1 MSFKIEI
8 SADSISA
15 LSSKLLALGYATR
28 NLETE
33 ELGPVV
39 PEPAPKPAPEPEP
52 AAPEPEPVAPEL
64 EPVAPEPEPVAPIIS
79 ADGLKQLVLSAVAK
93 NGREVVAELLNDFG
107 VTRATEVSVD
117 DLSRLVARLEALQ

>member
-39 PEPAPKPAPEPEP
+39 PEPAPKPA
-52 AAPEPEPVAPEL
+52 PEPVAPEL

>member
-52 AAPEPEPVAPEL
+52 AAPEL